1 MHEAHA
7 SVLPPGQEARVSDTP
22 LLTAAWLDL
31 LMVNF
36 VVEPAR
42 LAPLVPAGTELDT
55 HQGVTYASLVAFR
68 FVDTRVLG
76 WKIPFHHRFEELN
89 LRFYVRR
96 QAGDELRRAVVFIR
110 EVVPRAAIALV
121 ARALY
126 NEPYIARPM
135 RHRVGGD
142 PPSVSYGWRVGGRWH
157 TLSARARGSA
167 TVPGDDSVEAF
178 ITEHYWGYTRQR
190 DGGTL
195 EYRVQHPRWRVW
207 QAELDPLP
215 DLAPL
220 YGAAWAEALNRP
232 VSVLL
237 ADGSPVSV
245 YRGVRLPDA

>member
-1 MHEAHA
+1 M
-7 SVLPPGQEARVSDTP
+7 SDTP
-22 LLTAAWLDL
+22 LLTAAWRDL

-36 VVEPAR
+36 AVDRSR
-42 LAPLVPAGTELDT
+42 LAPLVPSGTQLDEY
-55 HQGVTYASLVAFR
+55 QGVTYASLVAFR
-68 FVDTRVLG
+68 FIDTRVLG

-96 QAGDELRRAVVFIR
+96 QIGEEVRRAVVFVR
-110 EVVPRAAIALV
+110 EVVPRRAIALM

-135 RHRVGGD
+135 RHWVGGD
-142 PPSVSYGWRVGGRWH
+142 PPRVSYQWRAGGRWH
-157 TLSARARGSA
+157 TLAAHASGSA
-167 TVPGDDSVEAF
+167 TIPADDSVEAF

-190 DGGTL
+190 DGSTL
-195 EYRVQHPRWRVW
+195 EYQVQHPRWRVW
-207 QAELDPLP
+207 QAELAPLP

-220 YGAAWAEALNRP
+220 YGAAWAESLTRP
-232 VSVLL
+232 ASVLI